1 MDEPKV
7 LVIEQEED
15 GVKVSG
21 QISGEMALN
30 LMVVMAEIVSEEFGL
45 SILEVGA
52 WLLKVT
58 KEMSGEEDLKM
69 FQARLDRAIEQN
81 EPVSTLLN

>member
-7 LVIEQEED
+7 LIIEQEED
-15 GVKVSG
+15 GVRVKG

-30 LMVVMAEIVSEEFGL
+30 LMVFMAEIVSEEFGL

-69 FQARLDRAIEQN
+69 FQAKLDRVIEQN

>member
-15 GVKVSG
+15 GVKVKG

-30 LMVVMAEIVSEEFGL
+30 LMVLMAEIVAEKFGM
-45 SILEVGA
+45 SILEVGV
-52 WLLKVT
+52 WLLTVA
-58 KEMSGEEDLKM
+58 KEMSGEEDLKA
-69 FQARLDRAIEQN
+69 FQAKLDRTIEQN